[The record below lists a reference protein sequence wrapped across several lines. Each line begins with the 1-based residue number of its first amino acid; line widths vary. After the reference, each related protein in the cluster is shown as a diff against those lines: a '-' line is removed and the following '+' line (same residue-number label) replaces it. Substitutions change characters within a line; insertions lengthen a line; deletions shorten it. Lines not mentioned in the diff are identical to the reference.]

1 MANLGSPG
9 CEFAGTDALPGTAKI
24 VRTLEASEHALRAG
38 EVARLLGVTR
48 QHIYKMAAEGT
59 IPSFRIGSAVRFDPK
74 QLAEWLRRK
83 MPEAVAVVQL
93 PRIAV

>member
-1 MANLGSPG
+1 MANARNRGYELDG
-9 CEFAGTDALPGTAKI
+9 ADALPGTAKI
-24 VRTLEASEHALRAG
+24 VRTLETREHALRAG

-48 QHIYKMAAEGT
+48 QHIYKLAADGT

-74 QLAEWLRRK
+74 HLAEWLRRK
-83 MPEAVAVVQL
+83 MPEVVAVVQR